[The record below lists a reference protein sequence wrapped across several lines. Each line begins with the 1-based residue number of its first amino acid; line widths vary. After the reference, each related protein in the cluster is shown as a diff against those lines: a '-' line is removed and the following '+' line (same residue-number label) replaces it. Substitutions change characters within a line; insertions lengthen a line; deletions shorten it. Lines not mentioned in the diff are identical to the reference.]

1 MLKSSEHSETK
12 PFESLGYPVRADET
26 RSAAVCRNV
35 SGEERIVIAARGYLL
50 IVDPDNGSCRQLPFP
65 DLCRE
70 YPFAAMSTRSG
81 LLCTGAGTCLYVLD
95 PFKAEYIARF
105 EVPPGEEHAGFAF
118 AEDER
123 GTVYATTYPG
133 SYLLSKDAAMQ
144 ECRVVTR
151 LDSDRTYAMTLAA
164 GSDGWIYAGLGTS
177 SPAVAAVH
185 ADSGE
190 VKTITVN
197 GNAAPGSA
205 QVHRGQ
211 DGRVYAR
218 IPNSS
223 HPSAAA
229 AENWYI
235 IENGQERPIPEASVS
250 PSLYRGEG
258 YRKLHQDLSNGRSLL
273 SWELS
278 EMRISIQHADGTRS
292 EIPLHHEGNAAEL
305 SPIFAGP
312 DGNLYGTSNHPLHF
326 YRYEPDRRRIMKYGS
341 DMIQKG
347 GGGNIAAYASQGSK
361 IIGAAYAGGL
371 IHVMDTSRDWEGIRQ
386 PASRETDMVS
396 PSLRNPRLIYA
407 DNRVHRPRCAVSLND
422 GIHVLYGGFPGY
434 GAVGGGL
441 GIVNVDE
448 ESVTMLGHE
457 QVIPEQSTV
466 SLAVLPEGIV
476 IGGTSIETPGG
487 GHSSSKEA
495 VLYAWDWASRSVTG
509 SWVPIAGAREI
520 SGLCPGHGG
529 DVYGITSDSILF
541 RFDVKQGKVVSRH
554 DLSSWG
560 SVVRNGMMASSRD
573 GKPIVIGL
581 LSRSLFMITA
591 GFDDPVRVA
600 ALPVPATC
608 GLARIGNDIYYAAGA
623 ELWRFHWEE
632 GASRHE

>member
-1 MLKSSEHSETK
+1 MLKSSEHSDTK

-26 RSAAVCRNV
+26 RSAAVCRSEN
-35 SGEERIVIAARGYLL
+35 GEERVVIAARGYLL

-81 LLCTGAGTCLYVLD
+81 LFCTGAGTWLYVLD
-95 PFKAEYIARF
+95 PFKSEFIARF
-105 EVPPGEEHAGFAF
+105 EAPSGEEHAGFAF
-118 AEDER
+118 AEDEC

-133 SYLLSKDAAMQ
+133 SYLLSMDAAMQ
-144 ECRVVTR
+144 ECRVIAR
-151 LDSDRTYAMTLAA
+151 LDTDRTYAMTLAA

-190 VKTITVN
+190 VKTITVK
-197 GNAAPGSA
+197 GDAVPGSA

-218 IPNSS
+218 IPNPSQ
-223 HPSAAA
+223 PSATAS
-229 AENWYI
+229 ENWYTF
-235 IENGQERPIPEASVS
+235 EGGHESPIPEAHVS

-258 YRKLHQDLSNGRSLL
+258 YRKVHQDLSNGRSLL
-273 SWELS
+273 SWELA

-292 EIPLHHEGNAAEL
+292 EIPLQHEGNAAEL

-326 YRYEPDRRRIMKYGS
+326 YRYEPGRRRIMNYGP

-371 IHVMDTSRDWEGIRQ
+371 IHVMDTSRDWEGVAP
-386 PASRETDMVS
+386 PASPEPGMVR

-441 GIVNVDE
+441 GIVNVEE

-466 SLAVLPEGIV
+466 SLTVLSEGGV

-487 GHSSSKEA
+487 GQTSAKEA

-509 SWVPIAGAREI
+509 TWVPIAGAREI
-520 SGLCPGHGG
+520 SGLCSGQEG

-541 RFDVKQGKVVSRH
+541 RFDVKQGKVVSLH

-560 SVVRNGMMASSRD
+560 SVVRNGMMESSRN
-573 GKPIVIGL
+573 GLPIVIGL
-581 LSRSLFMITA
+581 LSRTLFMITA
-591 GFDDPVRVA
+591 GSDEPVRIA
-600 ALPVPATC
+600 ALPEPATC
-608 GLARIGNDIYYAAGA
+608 GLACIGNDIYYGAGA
-623 ELWRFHWEE
+623 ELWRFHWKEE
-632 GASRHE
+632 V